1 MSSEKQYTNPE
12 AGKLGI
18 LVHPSCTEMGKK
30 IDDFIKAWRGD
41 DSRDTYLLSS
51 TCSRFGTGEAKVLI
65 NESIRGMDLYV
76 VADVLNRSLEYNL
89 CGYTNKM
96 SPDDIYADI
105 KRYIMAAAGKA
116 ARVSVVMP
124 FLYES
129 RQHRRT
135 ARESLD
141 SAYALQELVQMGVHD
156 IITVDAHDP
165 RIQNA
170 IPIDGFDN
178 IMPTYQTTKAL
189 LESTDDLIIDADH
202 MMVVSPDEGAMDR
215 ATSFAGS
222 LGIDV
227 GMFYKRRDYS
237 QVIDG
242 RNPIVA
248 HEFLGADVKGKD
260 IIVIDDMISSGES
273 VIDIARELMAREA
286 KRIFVIATF
295 GIFAKG
301 TKVFDQAYEDGL
313 IYKVITTN
321 GIYQMPELFEK
332 PWYVSADISKY
343 LARVIDSHNHDMPLS
358 DIVGHYHKIQE
369 KIAAYNEH
377 KTWNEED

>member
-18 LVHPSCTEMGKK
+18 LVHPSCVEMGKK

-41 DSRDTYLLSS
+41 DGRDTYLLSN

-76 VADVLNRSLEYNL
+76 VADVLNRSLEYSL
-89 CGYTNKM
+89 CGYTNRM

-189 LESTDDLIIDADH
+189 LESNDDLIIDAEH

-273 VIDIARELMAREA
+273 VIDIARELKAREA

-295 GIFAKG
+295 GIFTKG
-301 TKVFDQAYEDGL
+301 TKVFDEAYENGL

-377 KTWNEED
+377 KTWSEED